1 VLTLEE
7 YEQIL
12 DLPLEG
18 GVPYKHLK
26 QHVSIPTLA
35 GITKVHPRELESRLV
50 TRRGVKGFP
59 QKYWETYLR
68 QLADK
73 KDWETFIV
81 VLALVVYGVLV
92 FPNQEDL
99 VDYDAMGV
107 FVAVKTRAENPVSAI
122 LADTYA
128 ALDLCHER
136 RKRKMACYSAA
147 LYVWLVSRIGERAVG
162 FRCPVKLAL
171 NRGA

>member
-1 VLTLEE
+1 VHIIMESNMESEIERDPESSNLKKKLYIRVLENNLTGLRELGQRLGSIQKGTFRKRYGNVLGLLEVKVQIPAVTALAQHYDPQMRCFTFRDFQLVLTLEE

-18 GVPYKHLK
+18 GVPYKHLE

-59 QKYWETYLR
+59 QKYWETYLH

-73 KDWETFIV
+73 KD
-81 VLALVVYGVLV
+81 
-92 FPNQEDL
+92 
-99 VDYDAMGV
+99 
-107 FVAVKTRAENPVSAI
+107 
-122 LADTYA
+122 
-128 ALDLCHER
+128 
-136 RKRKMACYSAA
+136 
-147 LYVWLVSRIGERAVG
+147 
-162 FRCPVKLAL
+162 
-171 NRGA
+171 